1 MTNKIYNILRQSGRH
16 VILSTL
22 GQFRKPANSIHI
34 LNGHMSH
41 RTKPDIS
48 YFENLMY
55 KLSKEVTFIR
65 IEDAVDMI
73 MNGTSTNKPLVAF
86 TFDDGFAECKDTI
99 CPVLEKYGVNGL
111 FFINPNYVSGDDAY
125 IGNFDSNIVMS
136 PGKQPL
142 RWNDLREMHKNGH
155 LIGAH
160 TMDHYMI
167 NDDDDEK
174 LEYEIGECKKIIE
187 NEIGSLCEYFAFP
200 YGRMEH
206 ANPMSIDIACK
217 YYKYVFSQSD
227 YKHYFSFNGRVI
239 NRRHF
244 EPFWPISHVNYFLS
258 FTKH

>member
-1 MTNKIYNILRQSGRH
+1 
-16 VILSTL
+16 
-22 GQFRKPANSIHI
+22 
-34 LNGHMSH
+34 
-41 RTKPDIS
+41 
-48 YFENLMY
+48 
-55 KLSKEVTFIR
+55 
-65 IEDAVDMI
+65 
-73 MNGTSTNKPLVAF
+73 
-86 TFDDGFAECKDTI
+86 
-99 CPVLEKYGVNGL
+99 
-111 FFINPNYVSGDDAY
+111 
-125 IGNFDSNIVMS
+125 
-136 PGKQPL
+136 
-142 RWNDLREMHKNGH
+142 
-155 LIGAH
+155 
-160 TMDHYMI
+160 MI